1 MHPQPA
7 NNSTDGRRAIGW
19 RRFVGMGLSLHPGFL
34 AAAIA
39 ATFALGAIAVW
50 FVRNGRSIKVL
61 PFLAIGLVGI
71 FAVGNFWIGAASR
84 DDVARRLD
92 DFKNIAVVIA
102 GQINSAGHSRVLSTN
117 DSGSERSEIDAV
129 LQRWQKQ
136 FSAYQSVRT
145 VRREP
150 SGNLRPIIGASGP
163 DVPASPDLIKSAW
176 RGKSGAQV
184 INVQQGSVVAA
195 IPLHNPGGEVEAV
208 ALVSFRDPTWI
219 KHVNRA
225 RTSIVV
231 IIAVLATATLF
242 GGFAVTELRFAL
254 ASMRVTKAELILQGE
269 RIKEQMDI
277 IAEKNQLMAEDKDKL
292 KQANERLHNL
302 ATMDGLTGVMNHRT
316 LMEFLGNH
324 MRKTSVIGS
333 PSSVIL
339 IDIDNFKQLND
350 QYGHIAGDEALR
362 TIAQVL
368 RQSCPA
374 GAGVGRYGGEEFMLI
389 LPGASESA
397 AIAVAEELRRR
408 IQLAKTTSRPVTASV
423 GVSTV
428 YSMSKSEQTLIDEAD
443 KALYHSKRNGK
454 NRVTH
459 YGHGILE
466 SA

>member
-1 MHPQPA
+1 MLCPA
-7 NNSTDGRRAIGW
+7 EL
-19 RRFVGMGLSLHPGFL
+19 GMGLTLHPGFL
-34 AAAIA
+34 AAAIIA
-39 ATFALGAIAVW
+39 AIAFAAIAVG
-50 FVRNGRSIKVL
+50 FVRNGRSLQML
-61 PFLAIGLVGI
+61 PFLFVALLGI
-71 FAVGNFWIGAASR
+71 FTAGSIWINAASR
-84 DDVARRLD
+84 DDVSRRLV
-92 DFKNIAVVIA
+92 DFRNIGSVVA
-102 GQINSAGHSRVLSTN
+102 GQIESAGHADLQSAN
-117 DSGSERSEIDAV
+117 DSKA
-129 LQRWQKQ
+129 QRHTINKLTGDWKTG
-136 FSAYQSVRT
+136 FTAFEAVRT
-145 VRREP
+145 VRKET
-150 SGNLRPIIGASGP
+150 SGNLKPIIGANEP
-163 DVPASPDLIKSAW
+163 DIPATPMMIQNAW
-176 RGKSGAQV
+176 AGKTTAQV
-184 INVQQGSVVAA
+184 VDLRAGSVVVTVPIRNQANQIESVA
-195 IPLHNPGGEVEAV
+195 IVW
-208 ALVSFRDPTWI
+208 FKDPSWI

-225 RTSIVV
+225 RTSIVTIV
-231 IIAVLATATLF
+231 AALAAAALF